1 MAQTRPDGR
10 APDQL
15 RPVTIETG
23 VNLYAEGSAL
33 INMGDT
39 RVLCTASWDDKPPP
53 HKKGTGEGWVTAEY
67 SMLPRATQQRTMRES
82 RTGRVDGRTQEIQ
95 RLIGRALRAAIDM
108 PLMGEKTIMVDC
120 DVLQADG
127 GTRTASI
134 TGGFVALYLALQKAM
149 ERKQLRVLP
158 IRHFVS
164 AISVGIV
171 QGQPRLD
178 LNYLEDFAA
187 QTDMNCVVAEDGRFI
202 EIQGTAEQ
210 EPFAPDEMDQ
220 MLKLAIKGTRELVE
234 AQKKALKLR

>member
-1 MAQTRPDGR
+1 
-10 APDQL
+10 
-15 RPVTIETG
+15 VKIETG

-39 RVLCTASWDDKPPP
+39 RVLCTASWEDKPAP
-53 HKKGTGEGWVTAEY
+53 HKKGSGEGWVTAEY
-67 SMLPRATQQRTMRES
+67 SMLPRATQQRTAREA

-95 RLIGRALRAAIDM
+95 RLIGRALRAAVNMAI
-108 PLMGEKTIMVDC
+108 MGERTITVDC

-134 TGGFVALYLALQKAM
+134 TGGFVAMHLAFQKAV
-149 ERKQLRVLP
+149 ERNLLRVMP
-158 IRHFVS
+158 VRQFVS
-164 AISVGIV
+164 AVSVGIV

-187 QTDMNCVVAEDGRFI
+187 QTDMNCVLSEDGRFI

-210 EPFAPDEMDQ
+210 EPFAREEMDQ
-220 MLKLAIKGTRELVE
+220 LLKLAIKGTSELVE
-234 AQKKALKLR
+234 AQRRALKLR

>member
-1 MAQTRPDGR
+1 
-10 APDQL
+10 
-15 RPVTIETG
+15 VKIETG
-23 VNLYAEGSAL
+23 VNMFAEGSAL
-33 INMGDT
+33 ISMGDT
-39 RVLCTASWDDKPPP
+39 RVLCTATWDDKPPP

-67 SMLPRATQQRTMRES
+67 AMLPRATQQRTNRERS
-82 RTGRVDGRTQEIQ
+82 GRVDGRSQEIQ
-95 RLIGRALRAAIDM
+95 RLIGRALRASVNM
-108 PLMGEKTIMVDC
+108 PLMGERTILVDC

-134 TGGFVALYLALQKAM
+134 TGGFVALHLAFQKAM
-149 ERKQLRVLP
+149 ERNLLRVMP

-164 AISVGIV
+164 AVSVGIV

-187 QTDMNCVVAEDGRFI
+187 QTDMNCVLAEDGRFI

-210 EPFAPDEMDQ
+210 EPFAPGEMDQ
-220 MLKLAIKGTRELVE
+220 LLKLAVKGALELVE

>member
-1 MAQTRPDGR
+1 MGQTRPDGR
-10 APDQL
+10 TPDQL
-15 RPVTIETG
+15 RPVRIETG

-39 RVLCTASWDDKPPP
+39 RVLCTASWEDKPAP

-67 SMLPRATQQRTMRES
+67 SMLPRATQQRTAREA

-95 RLIGRALRAAIDM
+95 RLVGRALRAAVNM
-108 PLMGEKTIMVDC
+108 SMMGERTITVDC

-134 TGGFVALYLALQKAM
+134 TGGFVAMHLAFQKAV
-149 ERKQLRVLP
+149 ERNLLRVLP
-158 IRHFVS
+158 VRHFVS
-164 AISVGIV
+164 AVSVGIV
-171 QGQPRLD
+171 QGQARLD

-187 QTDMNCVVAEDGRFI
+187 QTDMNCVLSEDGRFI

-210 EPFAPDEMDQ
+210 EPFAREEMDQ
-220 MLKLAIKGTRELVE
+220 LLKLAIKGTSELVE
-234 AQKKALKLR
+234 AQRKALKLR

>member
-1 MAQTRPDGR
+1 MKIQ
-10 APDQL
+10 
-15 RPVTIETG
+15 TG
-23 VNLYAEGSAL
+23 VNLYAEGSA
-33 INMGDT
+33 IIEMGDT

-67 SMLPRATQQRTMRES
+67 SMLPRATQTRTARES

-95 RLIGRALRAAIDM
+95 RLIGRALRAAVDM
-108 PLMGEKTIMVDC
+108 PLMGERTIMVDC

-134 TGGFVALYLALQKAM
+134 TGGFVALHLALQKAM
-149 ERKQLRVLP
+149 ERNTLRVLP
-158 IRHFVS
+158 IKHFVS
-164 AISVGIV
+164 AVSVGIV

-187 QTDMNCVVAEDGRFI
+187 QTDMNCVLAEDGRFI

-210 EPFAPDEMDQ
+210 EPFAPDEMQQ
-220 MLKLAIKGTRELVE
+220 MLQLAVKGSAELVE
-234 AQKKALKLR
+234 AQRKALKLR

>member
-1 MAQTRPDGR
+1 LAQTRPDGR
-10 APDQL
+10 TPDQL
-15 RPVTIETG
+15 RPVKIETG

-39 RVLCTASWDDKPPP
+39 RVLCTASWEHKPAP
-53 HKKGTGEGWVTAEY
+53 HKKGSGEGWVTAEY
-67 SMLPRATQQRTMRES
+67 SMLPRATQQRTAREA

-95 RLIGRALRAAIDM
+95 RLIGRALRAAVNM
-108 PLMGEKTIMVDC
+108 PMMGERTITVDC

-134 TGGFVALYLALQKAM
+134 TGGFVAMHLAFQKAV
-149 ERKQLRVLP
+149 ERNLLRVLP
-158 IRHFVS
+158 LRQFVS
-164 AISVGIV
+164 AVSVGIV

-187 QTDMNCVVAEDGRFI
+187 QTDMNCVLSEDGRFI

-210 EPFAPDEMDQ
+210 EPFAREEMDQ
-220 MLKLAIKGTRELVE
+220 LLKLAIKGTSELVE
-234 AQKKALKLR
+234 AQRRALKLR

>member
-10 APDQL
+10 KPDEI
-15 RPVTIETG
+15 RPVKIETA

-67 SMLPRATQQRTMRES
+67 SMLPRATQTRTAREA
-82 RTGRVDGRTQEIQ
+82 RTGRID
-95 RLIGRALRAAIDM
+95 LRAAINM
-108 PLMGEKTIMVDC
+108 PLMGERTIMVDC

-134 TGGFVALYLALQKAM
+134 TGGFVALHLALQKAV
-149 ERKQLRVLP
+149 ERNLLRVLP
-158 IRHFVS
+158 IKHFVS
-164 AISVGIV
+164 AVSVGIV

-187 QTDMNCVVAEDGRFI
+187 QTDMNCVLAEDGRFI

-210 EPFAPDEMDQ
+210 EPFKPEEMEQ
-220 MLKLAIKGTRELVE
+220 MLKLAVKGAAELVE
-234 AQKKALKLR
+234 SQKKALKLH

>member
-1 MAQTRPDGR
+1 
-10 APDQL
+10 L
-15 RPVTIETG
+15 RPVKIETG

-39 RVLCTASWDDKPPP
+39 RVLCTASWEDKAPP

-67 SMLPRATQQRTMRES
+67 SMLPRATQTRTAREA
-82 RTGRVDGRTQEIQ
+82 RTGRIDGRSQEIQ
-95 RLIGRALRAAIDM
+95 RLIGRALRAAVDM
-108 PLMGEKTIMVDC
+108 PRMGERTITVDC

-134 TGGFVALYLALQKAM
+134 TGGFVALHLALQKAV
-149 ERKQLRVLP
+149 ERNQLRVIP
-158 IRHFVS
+158 VRHFVS
-164 AISVGIV
+164 AVSVGIV

-187 QTDMNCVVAEDGRFI
+187 QTDMNCVLADDGRFI

-210 EPFAPDEMDQ
+210 EPFKPEEMDQ
-220 MLKLAIKGTRELVE
+220 MLKLAIKGAAELVE
-234 AQKKALKLR
+234 AQKKALKLH